1 MKHTLVGIS
10 GVAFALALAQSAPAQ
25 EATSIVGVW
34 KVKHIERKIVET
46 GKVEKYF
53 GENPGGILVCTKGGS
68 MTIMAF
74 RNDRIAL
81 VPGKATNDERA
92 KLFATMY
99 AGYGRCSVEGTKL
112 VLSYDRS
119 WHEAWSGK
127 AFKIEHKVEGNTL
140 TFTTDPI
147 PQPDAGLSIV
157 TTVYE
162 RVE

>member
-1 MKHTLVGIS
+1 MKHIPIGILA
-10 GVAFALALAQSAPAQ
+10 VAFALTFGRPAPAQ
-25 EATSIVGVW
+25 DSASIVGVW
-34 KVKHIERKIVET
+34 KVKSIERKIVES
-46 GKVEKYF
+46 GKVEKNY
-53 GENPGGILVCTKGGS
+53 GENPGGILVCTKGGR

-74 RNDRIAL
+74 HQDRTAV
-81 VPGKATNDERA
+81 VPGKTTNEERS
-92 KLFATMY
+92 KLFTTMY

-127 AFKIEHKVEGNTL
+127 TFKIEHKVEGNTL
-140 TFTTDPI
+140 TFATTPL

-162 RVE
+162 RME